1 MIHFGSKYEGNYNKS
16 IVGKVE
22 LINTRTYTGTENVFE
37 ISDGSNVSV
46 QGIDTGEYELDL
58 YINTSSNKRRCSIN
72 PGSSFYCTCFNRNII
87 LTIDCSRIPRRNSPK

>member
-58 YINTSSNKRRCSIN
+58 YIKKINGDVRFIRVRVSIVLVLIETS
-72 PGSSFYCTCFNRNII
+72 F
-87 LTIDCSRIPRRNSPK
+87 